1 MSKTTQKPAQE
12 NPEVEALRKKT
23 QKKIVTYLAVVL
35 VLGACI
41 GGFFGYRAAQN
52 GKASKA
58 MFTAEEMFANDQ
70 LDLVVKGDS
79 TGKSMS
85 MAKVA
90 DKYGSTDGGNLAKLY
105 VGLAYAQQGKLE
117 EAKKYLE
124 KFDAQDDEMVSNMA
138 KAALGNV
145 YVSLGDKEKGAKTL
159 EKAGKEAN
167 NLVVSPIALI
177 QAGEV
182 YESLGNKEKALEM
195 YTLVKTNYAYAPQSN
210 EIDKYIE
217 RVNASK

>member
-1 MSKTTQKPAQE
+1 MSKSTQKPVQVS
-12 NPEVEALRKKT
+12 PEEEAKRKKT
-23 QKKIVTYLAVVL
+23 QKNIITYIAVVL
-35 VLGACI
+35 VLGMCI
-41 GGFFGYRAAQN
+41 GGFFGYRDAQG

-58 MFTAEEMFANDQ
+58 MFAAEEQFENDRF
-70 LDLVVKGDS
+70 DVVVKGDS

-85 MAKVA
+85 MVAVA
-90 DKYGSTDGGNLAKLY
+90 DKYGSTEAGNLAKLY

-159 EKAGKEAN
+159 EKAAKDADN
-167 NLVVSPIALI
+167 VVVSPLALI

-182 YESLGNKEKALEM
+182 YEALGNKEKALEV
-195 YTLVKTNYAYAPQSN
+195 YTLVKTKYANSPQSS

>member
-1 MSKTTQKPAQE
+1 MSKTAQKPAQV
-12 NPEVEALRKKT
+12 NPEAEAQRKKT
-23 QKKIVTYLAVVL
+23 QKKIITYIAVVL

-41 GGFFGYRAAQN
+41 GGFFGYRAAQS

-58 MFTAEEMFANDQ
+58 MFTAEEMFADGDFNT
-70 LDLVVKGDS
+70 VIKGDS

-85 MAKVA
+85 MVTVA
-90 DKYGSTDGGNLAKLY
+90 DKYSSTDGGNLAKLY
-105 VGLAYAQQGKLE
+105 VGLAYAQQGKYE

-124 KFDAQDDEMVSNMA
+124 KFDAQGDEMVSNMA

-145 YVSLGDKEKGAKTL
+145 YVSLGDKERGAKTL
-159 EKAGKEAN
+159 EQAAKDADN
-167 NLVVSPIALI
+167 IVVSPISLI

-182 YESLGNKEKALEM
+182 YESLGKKEKALEM
-195 YTLVKTNYAYAPQSN
+195 YTLVKTSYAYSPQSG

>member
-1 MSKTTQKPAQE
+1 MSKTAQKPAQV
-12 NPEVEALRKKT
+12 NPEAEAQRKKT
-23 QKKIVTYLAVVL
+23 QKKIITYIAVVL

-41 GGFFGYRAAQN
+41 GGFFGYRAAQS

-58 MFTAEEMFANDQ
+58 MFTAEEMFADGDFNT
-70 LDLVVKGDS
+70 VIKGDS

-85 MAKVA
+85 MVTVA
-90 DKYGSTDGGNLAKLY
+90 DKYSSTDGGNLAKLY
-105 VGLAYAQQGKLE
+105 VGLAYAQQGKYE

-124 KFDAQDDEMVSNMA
+124 KFDAQGDEMVSNMA

-145 YVSLGDKEKGAKTL
+145 YVSLGDKERGTKTL
-159 EKAGKEAN
+159 EQAAKDADN
-167 NLVVSPIALI
+167 IVVSPISLI

-182 YESLGNKEKALEM
+182 YESLGKKEKALEM
-195 YTLVKTNYAYAPQSN
+195 YTLVKTNYAYSPQSG

>member
-1 MSKTTQKPAQE
+1 MSKTAQKPAQV
-12 NPEVEALRKKT
+12 NPEAEAQRKKT
-23 QKKIVTYLAVVL
+23 QKKIITYIAVVL

-41 GGFFGYRAAQN
+41 GGFFGYRAAQS

-58 MFTAEEMFANDQ
+58 MFTAEEMFADGDFNT
-70 LDLVVKGDS
+70 VIKGDS

-85 MAKVA
+85 MVTVA
-90 DKYGSTDGGNLAKLY
+90 DKYSSTDGGNLAKLY
-105 VGLAYAQQGKLE
+105 VGLAYAQQGKYE

-124 KFDAQDDEMVSNMA
+124 KFDAQGDEMVSNMA

-145 YVSLGDKEKGAKTL
+145 YVSLGDKERGAKTL
-159 EKAGKEAN
+159 EQAAKDADN
-167 NLVVSPIALI
+167 IVVSPISLI

-182 YESLGNKEKALEM
+182 YESLGKKEKALEM
-195 YTLVKTNYAYAPQSN
+195 YTLVKNNYAYSPQSG

>member
-1 MSKTTQKPAQE
+1 MSKTAQKPAQV
-12 NPEVEALRKKT
+12 NPEAEAQRKKT
-23 QKKIVTYLAVVL
+23 QKKIITYIAVVL

-41 GGFFGYRAAQN
+41 GGFFGYRAAQS

-58 MFTAEEMFANDQ
+58 MFTAEEMFADGDFNT
-70 LDLVVKGDS
+70 VVKGDS

-85 MAKVA
+85 MVTVA
-90 DKYGSTDGGNLAKLY
+90 DKYSSTDGGNLAKLY
-105 VGLAYAQQGKLE
+105 VGLAYAQQGKYE

-124 KFDAQDDEMVSNMA
+124 KFDAQGDEMVSNMA

-145 YVSLGDKEKGAKTL
+145 YVSLGDKERGAKTL
-159 EKAGKEAN
+159 EQAAKDADN
-167 NLVVSPIALI
+167 IVVSPISLI

-182 YESLGNKEKALEM
+182 YESLGKKEKALEM
-195 YTLVKTNYAYAPQSN
+195 YTLVKTNYAYSPQSG

>member
-12 NPEVEALRKKT
+12 NPEAEAIRKQT
-23 QKKIVTYLAVVL
+23 QKKIITYTAVVL

-41 GGFFGYRAAQN
+41 GGFFGYRAAQS

-58 MFTAEEMFANDQ
+58 MYTAEEMFVDGDFNT
-70 LDLVVKGDS
+70 VVKGDS

-85 MAKVA
+85 MVKVA
-90 DKYGSTDGGNLAKLY
+90 DKYSSTDGGNLAKLY

-145 YVSLGDKEKGAKTL
+145 YVSLGDKEKGAKLL
-159 EKAGKEAN
+159 EKAAKDAN
-167 NLVVSPIALI
+167 NLVVSPVALI

-182 YESLGNKEKALEM
+182 YEALGNKEKALEV
-195 YTLVKTNYAYAPQSN
+195 YTLVKTNYANSPQGN
-210 EIDKYIE
+210 EINKYIE

>member
-1 MSKTTQKPAQE
+1 MSKTAQKPAQV
-12 NPEVEALRKKT
+12 NPEAEAQRKKT
-23 QKKIVTYLAVVL
+23 QKKIITYIAVVL

-41 GGFFGYRAAQN
+41 GGFFGYRAAQS

-58 MFTAEEMFANDQ
+58 MFTAEEMFADGDFNT
-70 LDLVVKGDS
+70 VIKGDS

-85 MAKVA
+85 MVTVA
-90 DKYGSTDGGNLAKLY
+90 DKYSSTDGGNLAKLY
-105 VGLAYAQQGKLE
+105 VGLAYAQQGKYE

-124 KFDAQDDEMVSNMA
+124 KFDAQGDEMVSNMA

-145 YVSLGDKEKGAKTL
+145 YVSLGDKERGAKTL
-159 EKAGKEAN
+159 EQAAKDADN
-167 NLVVSPIALI
+167 IVVSPISLI

-182 YESLGNKEKALEM
+182 YESLGKKEKALEM
-195 YTLVKTNYAYAPQSN
+195 YTLVKTNYAYSPQSG

>member
-12 NPEVEALRKKT
+12 NPEAEAQRKKT
-23 QKKIVTYLAVVL
+23 LKNAVTYIAVVL

-41 GGFFGYRAAQN
+41 GGFFGYRAAQG

-58 MFTAEEMFANDQ
+58 MFTAEEMFADG
-70 LDLVVKGDS
+70 DFDAVVKGDS
-79 TGKSMS
+79 TGKTMS
-85 MAKVA
+85 MATVA
-90 DKYGSTDGGNLAKLY
+90 DKYSSTDGGNLAKLY
-105 VGLAYAQQGKLE
+105 VGLAYAQQGKYE

-145 YVSLGDKEKGAKTL
+145 YVSLGEKEKGAKLL
-159 EKAGKEAN
+159 EKAAKEAN

-182 YESLGNKEKALEM
+182 YESLGNKEKALEG
-195 YTLVKTNYAYAPQSN
+195 YTLVKTTYANSPQSS

>member
-1 MSKTTQKPAQE
+1 MSKTAQKPAQV
-12 NPEVEALRKKT
+12 NPEAEAQRKKT
-23 QKKIVTYLAVVL
+23 QKKIITYIAVVL

-41 GGFFGYRAAQN
+41 GGFFGYRAAQS
-52 GKASKA
+52 GKAFKA
-58 MFTAEEMFANDQ
+58 MFTAEEMFADGDFNT
-70 LDLVVKGDS
+70 VVKGDS

-85 MAKVA
+85 MVTVA
-90 DKYGSTDGGNLAKLY
+90 DKYSSTDGGNLAKLY
-105 VGLAYAQQGKLE
+105 VGLAYAQQGKYE

-124 KFDAQDDEMVSNMA
+124 KFDAQGDEMVSNMA

-159 EKAGKEAN
+159 EQAAKDADN
-167 NLVVSPIALI
+167 IVVSPISLI

-182 YESLGNKEKALEM
+182 YESLGKKEKALEM
-195 YTLVKTNYAYAPQSN
+195 YTLVKTNYAYSPQSG

>member
-1 MSKTTQKPAQE
+1 MSKTAQKPAQV
-12 NPEVEALRKKT
+12 NPEAEAQRKKT
-23 QKKIVTYLAVVL
+23 QKKIITYIAVVL

-41 GGFFGYRAAQN
+41 GGFFGYRAAQS

-58 MFTAEEMFANDQ
+58 MFAAEEMFADGDFNT
-70 LDLVVKGDS
+70 VIKGDS

-85 MAKVA
+85 MVTVA
-90 DKYGSTDGGNLAKLY
+90 DKYSSTDGGNLAKLY
-105 VGLAYAQQGKLE
+105 VGLAYAQQGKYE

-124 KFDAQDDEMVSNMA
+124 KFDAQGDEMVSNMA

-145 YVSLGDKEKGAKTL
+145 YVSLGDKERGAKTL
-159 EKAGKEAN
+159 EQAAKDADN
-167 NLVVSPIALI
+167 IVVSPISLI

-182 YESLGNKEKALEM
+182 YESLGKKEKALEM
-195 YTLVKTNYAYAPQSN
+195 YTLVKTNYAYSPQSG